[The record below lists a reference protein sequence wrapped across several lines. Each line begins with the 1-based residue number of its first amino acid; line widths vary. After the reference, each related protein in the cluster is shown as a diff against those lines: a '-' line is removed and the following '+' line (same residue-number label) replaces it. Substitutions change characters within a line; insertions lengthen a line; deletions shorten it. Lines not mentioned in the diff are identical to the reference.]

1 MRSKLQFGLM
11 SEEFYSVIKL
21 ISGEEIFALVSID
34 ENYDEPVIILQNPI
48 MMSII
53 NSPKGSYIKV
63 KRWIE
68 LSSEDIFI
76 MKFDRI
82 LTMSESKDAKLIAI
96 YDNYIDSEGDSENI
110 IDMHTSNGKVKITDQ
125 MGYISSVEDA
135 RKKFEE
141 LFKINQ
147 KPKET

>member
-1 MRSKLQFGLM
+1 MTVSKFEYNTFTL
-11 SEEFYSVIKL
+11 
-21 ISGEEIFALVSID
+21 GEYPGVNFKYKKVCDDLAEA
-34 ENYDEPVIILQNPI
+34 N
-48 MMSII
+48 
-53 NSPKGSYIKV
+53 KGW
-63 KRWIE
+63 R
-68 LSSEDIFI
+68 
-76 MKFDRI
+76 
-82 LTMSESKDAKLIAI
+82 KDAKLIAI